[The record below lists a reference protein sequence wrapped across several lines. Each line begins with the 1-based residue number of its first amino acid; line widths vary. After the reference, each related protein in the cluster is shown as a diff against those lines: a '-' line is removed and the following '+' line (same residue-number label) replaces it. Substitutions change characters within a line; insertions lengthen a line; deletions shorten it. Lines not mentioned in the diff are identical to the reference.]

1 MKIKNLFLLAALGL
15 MASATLTSC
24 EDVLGHWEKPTPT
37 PITPP
42 SGGET
47 PVTPEEIIYSFSL
60 RNLAD
65 DADVAATALKVT
77 DQTGAEVATATSDGK
92 YTIKS
97 GELSS
102 VTTLWL
108 EATTAT
114 GKYIAKA
121 TKEELPAIAEAGKL
135 KMATLGDVILAD
147 GNFYKAGT
155 SSPVAMIAYLGTESD
170 CSHGLAIQLN
180 GSPVSK
186 NWSEAKTYA
195 EGLSAVPGGT
205 WRLPSKADWQNM
217 FVGCAKDGDD
227 SDASDNLLNPIAGFK
242 AKIIATG
249 ITWCTDSY
257 WSSTDSGSDAW
268 NVVVDLDASDPYAFF
283 FENVTSASNSVLG
296 CLAF

>member
-92 YTIKS
+92 YTIKETDLGS
-97 GELSS
+97 A
-102 VTTLWL
+102 TDLWF

-114 GKYIAKA
+114 GKFIAKA
-121 TKEELPAIAEAGKL
+121 TVAEVAAIAEAGKL
-135 KMATLGDVILAD
+135 MMATCGDVILAD
-147 GNFYKAGT
+147 GKFAKAGT
-155 SSPVAMIAYLGTESD
+155 ASPVAMIAYLGNSD
-170 CSHGLAIQLN
+170 CTHGLAIQLN
-180 GSPVSK
+180 DSPVSK
-186 NWSEAKTYA
+186 NWANAKTYA
-195 EGLSAVPGGT
+195 EGLAAVPGGT
-205 WRLPSKADWQNM
+205 WRLPSKEDWQNM
-217 FVGCAKDGDD
+217 FVGCATSG
-227 SDASDNLLNPIAGFK
+227 DASAGDLMNPIAGFK

-249 ITWCTDSY
+249 ITWYTDSY
-257 WSSTDSGSDAW
+257 WSSTGSAW
-268 NVVVDLDASDPYAFF
+268 NVVVSLDGSDAYANF
-283 FENVTSASNSVLG
+283 FENDTSTTNSVLG